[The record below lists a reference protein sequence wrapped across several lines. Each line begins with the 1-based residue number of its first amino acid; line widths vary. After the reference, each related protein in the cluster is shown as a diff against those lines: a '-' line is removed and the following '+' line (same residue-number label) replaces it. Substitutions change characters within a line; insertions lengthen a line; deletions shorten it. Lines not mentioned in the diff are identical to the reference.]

1 MTSSIY
7 AIKNKNYF
15 PRTILHILT
24 MKYSIGLDIGVSSVG
39 WACMTSGYRI
49 PKFNGKYAMGVR
61 EFETAQTAEERR
73 LQRGTRRRYN
83 RRIKRIQ
90 LLQRTL
96 APLFLSEPDFFHVS
110 NEQE

>member
-1 MTSSIY
+1 
-7 AIKNKNYF
+7 
-15 PRTILHILT
+15 
-24 MKYSIGLDIGVSSVG
+24 
-39 WACMTSGYRI
+39 MTSGYRI

-83 RRIKRIQ
+83 RRTKRIQ

-96 APLFLSEPDFFHVS
+96 APLFLREPDFFHVS
-110 NEQE
+110 NKQEINFWKNSNDSENNRLRETITYLEESKRKSPTIYHLRE